1 MNGTLALEAKGP
13 VTPVPVLKGHSQ
25 SVSAAIQTWPGIVA
39 ATHWHFSGSNEV
51 DGADFYVGAEELGHI
66 HLEGDVHLAT
76 TLELRKA
83 LMARKLARPFRYLA
97 SWVEASIDTPEDAA
111 HAKWLFRLNYDRIMG
126 EPVPSLLD
134 RIAAYK
140 GIEHP

>member
-13 VTPVPVLKGHSQ
+13 VTPAPVLEGPSQ
-25 SVSAAIQTWPGIVA
+25 AVSATIQTWPGIVA

-51 DGADFYVGAEELGHI
+51 DGADFYVGTEELGHI

-83 LMARKLARPFRYLA
+83 LIARKLARPFRYLA
-97 SWVEASIDTPEDAA
+97 SWVEASIGTPADAA
-111 HAKWLFRLNYDRIMG
+111 HAKWLFRLNYDRIRG
-126 EPVPSLLD
+126 EPMTSLLD

-140 GIEHP
+140 RIEHP